1 MPTPHL
7 LDADVLV
14 DHLDRLYRAA
24 LSLCGSRPDAEDLVQ
39 EVCARALAKPRLV
52 HGDDVGYLL
61 GVLRNTFLSQYKK
74 ELRRRT
80 NPVEPASLAEV
91 PAGRRYDP
99 ELELLASEVHR
110 AISRLPGHY
119 RDAVVAVDVLGL
131 AYAEA
136 ASALGVADGT
146 IMSRLY
152 RGRAQVAACF
162 DEPEPEPGA
171 RITPRHR
178 CGNT

>member
-1 MPTPHL
+1 VHTPHL
-7 LDADVLV
+7 LDAGVLV

-39 EVCARALAKPRLV
+39 EVCARVLAKPRLV
-52 HGDDVGYLL
+52 RGDDVGYLL
-61 GVLRNTFLSQYKK
+61 GVLRNTFLSQYKT

-80 NPVEPASLAEV
+80 NPVEPSSLAAV
-91 PAGRRYDP
+91 PAGQRYDP
-99 ELELLASEVHR
+99 ELELLAHEVHR
-110 AISRLPGHY
+110 EISRLPAHY

-131 AYAEA
+131 SYTEA
-136 ASALGVADGT
+136 AAALGVADGT

-152 RGRAQVAACF
+152 RGRARVAACF
-162 DEPEPEPGA
+162 GEPGPNA
-171 RITPRHR
+171 RTAPRHR